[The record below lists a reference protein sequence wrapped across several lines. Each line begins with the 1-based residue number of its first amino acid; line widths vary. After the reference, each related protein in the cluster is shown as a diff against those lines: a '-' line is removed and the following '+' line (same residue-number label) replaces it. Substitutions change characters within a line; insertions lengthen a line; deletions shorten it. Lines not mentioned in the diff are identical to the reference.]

1 MYLNLKYFYIFT
13 QILLHVSNILSDNV
27 FSQILLKLDEIM
39 ENLAIIP
46 VKKLASVKVIS
57 DLDSCMCVCVLALFW
72 NSFTLVKYYSILQL
86 SLYCK

>member
-13 QILLHVSNILSDNV
+13 QILLHVFNILSDNV

-57 DLDSCMCVCVLALFW
+57 DLDSCMCVCVSWLF
-72 NSFTLVKYYSILQL
+72 FGTVLL
-86 SLYCK
+86 